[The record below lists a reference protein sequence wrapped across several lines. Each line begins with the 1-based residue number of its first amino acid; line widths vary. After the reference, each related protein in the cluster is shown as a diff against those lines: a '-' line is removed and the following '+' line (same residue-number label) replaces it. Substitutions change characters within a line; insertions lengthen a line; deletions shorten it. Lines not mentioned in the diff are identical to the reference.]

1 MKSEERVHADEI
13 VSVITLTD
21 KDAEGSTDEDLLM
34 AEDEDDNA
42 VAAMLVSAICYLSR
56 IFFGCGVEPGDKS
69 FNMFVL

>member
-1 MKSEERVHADEI
+1 MKSEDRVHADEI

-42 VAAMLVSAICYLSR
+42 IAAILVSAICYFSR
-56 IFFGCGVEPGDKS
+56 IFFGEVEPGDQS
-69 FNMFVL
+69 FNMLVL